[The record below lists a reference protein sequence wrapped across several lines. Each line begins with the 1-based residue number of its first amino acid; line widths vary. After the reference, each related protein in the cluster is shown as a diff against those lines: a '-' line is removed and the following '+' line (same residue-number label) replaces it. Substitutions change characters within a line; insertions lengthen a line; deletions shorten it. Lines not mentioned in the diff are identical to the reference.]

1 MFAPGATNFGNAAYC
16 ASSFLAAATAAES
29 ELNAGAATSDDSIV
43 APANAATT
51 RIVIPVLL
59 FICSP

>member
-1 MFAPGATNFGNAAYC
+1 MLRIVQA
-16 ASSFLAAATAAES
+16 LAATAAES